1 MNSLNFKS
9 IRRFGKNLERKLTM
23 IRWRIPNTNRSGSQY
38 TAHMLAVK
46 NPDYLRIGRI
56 AVASFLFHNPCSKVV
71 IHCDKHTL
79 LSAEK
84 EFKFFIRKNLVSL
97 SEVNSE
103 DDSWQLQKIQLFIQ
117 ISNLELNFYMD
128 CDVRWNG
135 KLDLPNLCT
144 CYVREFKLKDKSPF
158 RELIAALEV
167 FEPEAEMLNSTFVYL
182 FPGNF
187 HPDELNLM
195 LEIYNNI
202 LGKCNTGVVA
212 DLDVNQIERLSEQ
225 LAFSIFLANTRRSFS
240 ALKSQDGHK
249 DGRFLESSY
258 FGATGAEF

>member
-1 MNSLNFKS
+1 MISLNFKS
-9 IRRFGKNLERKLTM
+9 IRQFGKNLERKLTM
-23 IRWRIPNTNRSGSQY
+23 LKWYFLKTKRSGSQY

-46 NPDYLRIGRI
+46 NPIYLRIGRI
-56 AVASFLFHNPCSKVV
+56 AVASFLFHNPGSKVV
-71 IHCDKHTL
+71 IHCDKQTQVI
-79 LSAEK
+79 AEK

-103 DDSWQLQKIQLFIQ
+103 GDPWQLQKIQLLIQ

-135 KLDLPNLCT
+135 NLDLPNLCT

-158 RELIAALEV
+158 RELIATLEV
-167 FEPEAEMLNSTFVYL
+167 LEPEAEMLNSTFAYL
-182 FPGNF
+182 FPGSF
-187 HPDELNLM
+187 YPDELNLM
-195 LEIYNNI
+195 LQIYNDI
-202 LGKCNTGVVA
+202 LGKCNSGVVA

-225 LAFSIFLANTRRSFS
+225 LAFSIFLAHTRRSFS